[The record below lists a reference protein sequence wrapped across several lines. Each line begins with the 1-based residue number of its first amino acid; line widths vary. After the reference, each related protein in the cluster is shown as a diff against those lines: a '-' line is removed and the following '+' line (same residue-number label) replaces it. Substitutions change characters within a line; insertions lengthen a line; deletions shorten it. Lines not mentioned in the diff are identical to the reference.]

1 MNNFNF
7 FIDNRQ
13 FIKNLAPNTGTSSNP
28 VFTSMCTASELT
40 FNTDFEEKTFYVYCD
55 AIQRALKTG
64 VALSIEGT
72 VKIDMNN
79 SAIISL
85 LGDIHTLIADG
96 EIAQFNNQLMQFD
109 LLTDIDNGVLEYTTY
124 QVPVSFSLSDLGGA
138 AEDEGD
144 FGITIN
150 IIGKGTVV
158 ASS

>member
-1 MNNFNF
+1 MEYYIN
-7 FIDNRQ
+7 NRQ
-13 FIKNLAPNTGTSSNP
+13 FIKGLAVNTGTTQNP
-28 VFTSMCTASELT
+28 TFTTMCTASELT
-40 FNTDFEEKTFYVYCD
+40 FNTEFEEKTFYVFCD

-64 VALSIEGT
+64 VAMSIEGT

-79 SAIISL
+79 TAIVAL
-85 LGDIHTLIADG
+85 LGDIHTLLSTG
-96 EIAQFNNQLMQFD
+96 EIAQFSNQLMQFD
-109 LLTDIDNGVLEYTTY
+109 LLTGISGGVLEYTTY
-124 QVPVSFSLSDLGGA
+124 RVPVSFSLSDLGGP

>member
-1 MNNFNF
+1 MEY
-7 FIDNRQ
+7 FINNRQ
-13 FIKNLAPNTGTSSNP
+13 FIKGLAVNTGTSSNP
-28 VFTSMCTASELT
+28 TFTTMCTASELT
-40 FNTDFEEKTFYVYCD
+40 FNTEFEEKTFYVFCD
-55 AIQRALKTG
+55 AIQRAIKTG

-79 SAIISL
+79 TAIIDL
-85 LGDIHTLIADG
+85 LGDVHTLLSTG

-109 LLTDIDNGVLEYTTY
+109 LLTGITNGVLEYSTY

-138 AEDEGD
+138 AEDEGE

>member
-1 MNNFNF
+1 MEY
-7 FIDNRQ
+7 FINNRQ
-13 FIKNLAPNTGTSSNP
+13 FIKGLAVNTGTTQNP
-28 VFTSMCTASELT
+28 TFTTMCTASELT
-40 FNTDFEEKTFYVYCD
+40 FSTDFEEKTFYVFCD
-55 AIQRALKTG
+55 AIQRAIKTG
-64 VALSIEGT
+64 VAMSIEGT

-79 SAIISL
+79 TAIVAL
-85 LGDIHTLIADG
+85 LGDIHTLISTG
-96 EIAQFNNQLMQFD
+96 EIAQFSNQLMQFD
-109 LLTDIDNGVLEYTTY
+109 LLTGISDGVLEYTTY

>member
-1 MNNFNF
+1 M
-7 FIDNRQ
+7 
-13 FIKNLAPNTGTSSNP
+13 
-28 VFTSMCTASELT
+28 
-40 FNTDFEEKTFYVYCD
+40 YCD
-55 AIQRALKTG
+55 AIQRAIKTG
-64 VALSIEGT
+64 VAMSIEGSI
-72 VKIDMNN
+72 KIDMNN
-79 SAIISL
+79 AAIISL

-96 EIAQFNNQLMQFD
+96 EIAQFSNQLMQFD
-109 LLTDIDNGVLEYTTY
+109 LLTGISGGVLEYTTY

>member
-1 MNNFNF
+1 MEFYLN
-7 FIDNRQ
+7 NRQ
-13 FIKNLAPNTGTSSNP
+13 FIKGLAVNTGTSQNP
-28 VFTSMCTASELT
+28 TFTTMCTASELT
-40 FNTDFEEKTFYVYCD
+40 FNTEFEEKTFYVFCD

-79 SAIISL
+79 SAIVAL
-85 LGDIHTLIADG
+85 LGDIHTLISTG
-96 EIAQFNNQLMQFD
+96 EIAQFSNQLMQFE
-109 LLTDIDNGVLEYTTY
+109 LLTDINNGVLEYTKY

-138 AEDEGD
+138 AEDEAD

>member
-1 MNNFNF
+1 MEY
-7 FIDNRQ
+7 FINNRQ
-13 FIKNLAPNTGTSSNP
+13 FIKGLAVNTGTSQNP
-28 VFTSMCTASELT
+28 TFTTMCTASELT
-40 FNTDFEEKTFYVYCD
+40 FNTDFEEKTFYVFCD
-55 AIQRALKTG
+55 AIQRAIKTG
-64 VALSIEGT
+64 VAMSIEGT

-79 SAIISL
+79 TAIVAL
-85 LGDIHTLIADG
+85 LGDIHTLLSTG
-96 EIAQFNNQLMQFD
+96 EIAQFSNQLMQFD
-109 LLTDIDNGVLEYTTY
+109 LLTGITGGVLEYTTY